1 MIQLFAAPSKF
12 CKLDKNNTLT
22 QLTTLQNY
30 LRTIYNRGEIN
41 DDEYNSIRPQSTKPT
56 RTHGLPKT
64 HKPYDNLPPLRPII
78 DTTGNTYQPVT
89 KFLSRLL
96 NPLTHNEYS
105 LQESFDAVKRIQNIP
120 DNYTDGYRFISFD
133 VKSSFTSIPL
143 KETVEIILNK
153 IYEEKMIT
161 TTLKKRTMKKL
172 LLDACTKTQF
182 FINGNL
188 YKQIG
193 GVSTG
198 SPLSPTLAN
207 IIMIATSDGT
217 SVFRKKTHT
226 GQYVHLS
233 IVSLH
238 AHGHTKLPGL
248 DRLSTEHTK
257 FVVTIAYYRMK
268 F

>member
-78 DTTGNTYQPVT
+78 DTTGNTYQPVA

-120 DNYTDGYRFISFD
+120 DYLYTDGYRFISFD

-172 LLDACTKTQF
+172 LLDACIKTQF
-182 FINGNL
+182 FVNGDI
-188 YKQIG
+188 YKQID
-193 GVSTG
+193 GVSVG

-207 IIMIATSDGT
+207 IIMIALEDGMMKDLFDNGIIKLY
-217 SVFRKKTHT
+217 VRYVETH
-226 GQYVHLS
+226 YSWLN
-233 IVSLH
+233 
-238 AHGHTKLPGL
+238 
-248 DRLSTEHTK
+248 RLILIL
-257 FVVTIAYYRMK
+257 F
-268 F
+268 